1 MKFFRKCKF
10 KICSFAHRRY
20 YLHFLFKV
28 LNIGWS
34 KGHLIKDCDNSSFCF
49 SARQVCWLFLKL
61 LCRQLTNYFLSW
73 GKQLQQYLHRFVIF
87 STFSDCIYQNH
98 PRQRYSALVFGKSI
112 DTTER
117 LLCFIWK
124 CQENNLWL
132 QDSLAEIL
140 THSTVVARSTM
151 VAFTNKNLIFTH
163 LYCTSYSLSVLNSC
177 IKPLPLA
184 DLVLWAQKD
193 SCSILRLI
201 EFASSYYALANCVL

>member
-1 MKFFRKCKF
+1 MRKATSNNIF
-10 KICSFAHRRY
+10 IDLLSSLLLVTVSIKIILDNVI
-20 YLHFLFKV
+20 LH
-28 LNIGWS
+28 
-34 KGHLIKDCDNSSFCF
+34 
-49 SARQVCWLFLKL
+49 
-61 LCRQLTNYFLSW
+61 LSW
-73 GKQLQQYLHRFVIF
+73 K
-87 STFSDCIYQNH
+87 
-98 PRQRYSALVFGKSI
+98 KSI

-163 LYCTSYSLSVLNSC
+163 LYCTSYSLSVLNSLVY
-177 IKPLPLA
+177 KATPLA